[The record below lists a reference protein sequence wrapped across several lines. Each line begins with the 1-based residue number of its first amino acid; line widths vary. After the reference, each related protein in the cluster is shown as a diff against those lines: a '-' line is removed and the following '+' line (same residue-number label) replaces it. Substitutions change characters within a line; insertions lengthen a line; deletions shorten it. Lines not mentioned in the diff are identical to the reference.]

1 MEEGETPLDPPMPF
15 NYSCQFN
22 SFVKQLQGDSMTYC
36 NTLALSLLVL
46 VTDAKMGAGSQAL
59 SDEELGRKNGI
70 LTHTH
75 THVNASV
82 PEF

>member
-1 MEEGETPLDPPMPF
+1 
-15 NYSCQFN
+15 
-22 SFVKQLQGDSMTYC
+22 
-36 NTLALSLLVL
+36 
-46 VTDAKMGAGSQAL
+46 MGAGSQAL

-70 LTHTH
+70 LMHAH

>member
-1 MEEGETPLDPPMPF
+1 
-15 NYSCQFN
+15 
-22 SFVKQLQGDSMTYC
+22 
-36 NTLALSLLVL
+36 
-46 VTDAKMGAGSQAL
+46 MGAGSQAL

-70 LTHTH
+70 LTHAH